1 MRNLLLLALLLASA
15 FQTALGDVFGDWEYL
30 VSNGEARIVRYNG
43 SGGAVAIPSD
53 FNGVPVKQVGLT
65 FPPDHPEPV
74 FASWTEKNTSITSIT
89 LPDGI
94 ARIGDYAFAYCAN
107 LSSINIPSSL
117 NSIEDRAFD
126 ETGLTSIIIP
136 ESVSYLGSSVFVRCT
151 SLTNVTLPYRFTA
164 QIGDLGFKGQL
175 ATDLLV
181 NALINSDAFV
191 SALANKINGAGGM
204 MNDLAT
210 NDTFVTALA
219 NKIKGTTGNYGI
231 ATKSELTSAL
241 TQSRTDGINSVIS
254 NPNLWTLYTTNQIKA
269 MVMGDLLLTR
279 TNNGQMVL
287 NYDIEQSDNL
297 TTWVPYQAM
306 VLPLTN
312 LPTDKAF
319 VRIKL
324 KNQQ

>member
-30 VSNGEARIVRYNG
+30 VSNGEATIVHYNG
-43 SGGAVAIPSD
+43 SGGVVVIPSEL
-53 FNGVPVKQVGLT
+53 NGYPVKKVGPT
-65 FPPDHPEPV
+65 YPPDFSGPV
-74 FASWTEKNTSITSIT
+74 FASWTEKNTSITSVSLPEGIT
-89 LPDGI
+89 N
-94 ARIGDYAFAYCAN
+94 IGDYAFAYCSN
-107 LSSINIPSSL
+107 LSAVNIPSSVNAIADL
-117 NSIEDRAFD
+117 AFA

-204 MNDLAT
+204 TNDLAT

-306 VLPLTN
+306 ALPLTN